1 MHVAFDDFRIVRD
14 NLAGKNHT
22 TRDRLIPFCLF
33 TDPELAH
40 VGLRESDAKAKKIS
54 YRLAKV
60 PMSMV
65 LRTHT
70 LSEMRGFMKVLIGD
84 DERILGFTALGVEAG
99 EIMAVVQTAM
109 LGAMPYTVLRDAIYS
124 HPTMAEGLGPL
135 LTNVPAHAKQ

>member
-1 MHVAFDDFRIVRD
+1 
-14 NLAGKNHT
+14 
-22 TRDRLIPFCLF
+22 
-33 TDPELAH
+33 
-40 VGLRESDAKAKKIS
+40 LRESDAKARKIS

-60 PMSMV
+60 PMEVV

-109 LGAMPYTVLRDAIYS
+109 LGALPYTVLRDAVFS

-135 LTNVPAHAKQ
+135 FTNVPARQAVITKVN